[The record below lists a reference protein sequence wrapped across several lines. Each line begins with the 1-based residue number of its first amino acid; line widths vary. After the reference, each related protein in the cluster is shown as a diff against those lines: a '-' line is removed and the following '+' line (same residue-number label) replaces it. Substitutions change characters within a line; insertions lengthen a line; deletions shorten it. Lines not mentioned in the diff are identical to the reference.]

1 MSELQEQVQNL
12 IEVLEHMRKRPGMYF
27 TLERSGFENFMN
39 GVALG
44 CAGSGIMLGRS
55 EQDKIYFEILQKHNL
70 AFRPMG
76 IPHQLEEQGYPLEKI
91 IDETLLIYIE
101 ILKKRYDIPAVKEKQ
116 A

>member
-1 MSELQEQVQNL
+1 
-12 IEVLEHMRKRPGMYF
+12 
-27 TLERSGFENFMN
+27 
-39 GVALG
+39 
-44 CAGSGIMLGRS
+44 
-55 EQDKIYFEILQKHNL
+55 
-70 AFRPMG
+70 MG